1 MSPPLPPFPH
11 AEIQAKAHPG
21 SPPLLHAGPS
31 STLSKG
37 EGALLKV
44 CWAPGRPQRR
54 ESHTAAELGHGYTRT
69 LLLGTGLRASLS
81 LPSTSWPPLP
91 RLEQEAF
98 GHQVPSLSP
107 HECAHTHTAQAHT
120 HTHMHIQA
128 HTCACAH
135 TQAHPFFKMANYCCK
150 KKNTSD
156 NGRSGLT
163 LFHPRPWAAHLP
175 VDLTPPLE
183 AHRWHQGAN
192 IFQGLPRTQTLKAS
206 AIGPLGQEH
215 RPVAKSDSQKW
226 LQTDT
231 GAAGNTGHS
240 SNTTCLAR
248 ERWGLPGLG
257 GYCPA
262 MDTDRKVAPCV
273 PPRPPPGPSI
283 ARARVRGRGS
293 QPAPGRQGQALTL
306 LTCLPGEPGPP
317 AQRAPQAL
325 ASHPRKPP
333 EEHAPCPL

>member
-1 MSPPLPPFPH
+1 
-11 AEIQAKAHPG
+11 
-21 SPPLLHAGPS
+21 
-31 STLSKG
+31 
-37 EGALLKV
+37 
-44 CWAPGRPQRR
+44 
-54 ESHTAAELGHGYTRT
+54 
-69 LLLGTGLRASLS
+69 
-81 LPSTSWPPLP
+81 
-91 RLEQEAF
+91 
-98 GHQVPSLSP
+98 
-107 HECAHTHTAQAHT
+107 
-120 HTHMHIQA
+120 MHIQA

-150 KKNTSD
+150 KKKTSD

-215 RPVAKSDSQKW
+215 RPVAKTDSQKW

-262 MDTDRKVAPCV
+262 MDTDRKVAPWV

-283 ARARVRGRGS
+283 ARARVRGCAS

-317 AQRAPQAL
+317 AHRAPQAL